1 MTTNAETTK
10 EKADILGKSKLSD
23 KTKEILYSSTIG
35 KEDGIYNSLK
45 DAININSY
53 LNYKAQK
60 IENKK
65 ELEEYLIN
73 SDMKLEE
80 KILLY
85 ATKYKVGEEDREYLY
100 NYIKDLDIDSDKKID
115 IYRKIKGFKVANNT
129 IYY

>member
-10 EKADILGKSKLSD
+10 EKADILEKSKLSD

-35 KEDGIYNSLK
+35 KEDGIYSSLK
-45 DAININSY
+45 NAININSY

-73 SDMKLEE
+73 SDMKSEE
-80 KILLY
+80 KVLLY
-85 ATKYKVGEEDREYLY
+85 ATKYKVGEDDREYLY
-100 NYIKDLDIDSDKKID
+100 NYIKDLDIDTEQKTN
-115 IYRKIKGFKVANNT
+115 IYRKIKGFKVVNDT